1 MNSGPLGPE
10 PSALP
15 AALHPVKLCY
25 YTPQARYQLRYTPS
39 SSVIILL
46 FAHLS
51 STISFFFLRK
61 TGERKYNLQKD
72 LYKTI
77 NNIFMKDRND
87 LSIL

>member
-1 MNSGPLGPE
+1 M
-10 PSALP
+10 
-15 AALHPVKLCY
+15 
-25 YTPQARYQLRYTPS
+25 
-39 SSVIILL
+39 
-46 FAHLS
+46 
-51 STISFFFLRK
+51 RK